1 MIGHFL
7 QEIIQHPI
15 SSLLIVINIILIEAV
30 LSIDNAAVL
39 ATMVMDLPKNQQ
51 SKALQYGIVGA
62 YVFRTIAFLCASY
75 LMKFWWLKFLG
86 GIYLFLLFFNW
97 YKQKVKKK
105 SEDENNNENKS
116 NSNWIYKQ
124 LNPFFGLFISTV
136 IMVEFMD
143 LAFSIDNIFAL
154 AAYSTNLILLFIG
167 SCIGILFIRFATR
180 GFIALI
186 AANPKM
192 EIGAYII
199 IFLLSIKLLGSIL
212 VHFFP
217 LLYFS
222 KLIDSQ
228 YVEYFISFISLFI
241 LFISLV
247 VKRK

>member
-1 MIGHFL
+1 MIGQFFH
-7 QEIIQHPI
+7 EIIQHPI

-97 YKQKVKKK
+97 YKQKAKKK

-186 AANPKM
+186 AENPKM

-222 KLIDSQ
+222 KVIDSQ

>member
-1 MIGHFL
+1 MIGQFFH
-7 QEIIQHPI
+7 EIIQHPI

-86 GIYLFLLFFNW
+86 GIYLFFLFFNW
-97 YKQKVKKK
+97 YKQKVKQK
-105 SEDENNNENKS
+105 SEDENINENK
-116 NSNWIYKQ
+116 SNWIYKQ

-199 IFLLSIKLLGSIL
+199 IFLLAIKLLGSIL

>member
-1 MIGHFL
+1 MIGQFL

-51 SKALQYGIVGA
+51 SKALQFGIVGA
-62 YVFRTIAFLCASY
+62 YVFRIIAFLCASY

-124 LNPFFGLFISTV
+124 LNPFFGVFISTV

-212 VHFFP
+212 IHFFP